1 MSEVKHL
8 NSENFAATVAS
19 GVTLVDFWA
28 EWCGPCR
35 MLGPILDKVAEEI
48 GDDAIVAKVN
58 VDESPQLSTEYAI
71 RTIPAI
77 FILKDGKKV
86 NEFIG
91 VKDQQ
96 TLVNAIKAA
105 YK

>member
-8 NSENFAATVAS
+8 NSENFAATIAS

-35 MLGPILDKVAEEI
+35 MLGPVLDKVAEEI
-48 GDDAIVAKVN
+48 GDDAIIAKVN
-58 VDESPQLSTEYAI
+58 VDESPQLAAEYSI
-71 RTIPAI
+71 QTIPAI

-96 TLVNAIKAA
+96 TLINAIKAA
-105 YK
+105 L

>member
-8 NSENFAATVAS
+8 NSENFASTIAS
-19 GVTLVDFWA
+19 GVILVDFWA

-35 MLGPILDKVAEEI
+35 MLGPVLDKVAEVI
-48 GDDAIVAKVN
+48 GDDAIIAKVN
-58 VDESPQLSTEYAI
+58 VDESPQLAAQYSVSS
-71 RTIPAI
+71 IPAI

-96 TLVNAIKAA
+96 TLVDAIKAA
-105 YK
+105 L